1 MLASLRK
8 KTATSP
14 ARPGS
19 RVVPL
24 GDYRGM
30 DVTLLR
36 NMLDAIPLNVMM
48 CEPENFTITYAN
60 RTSLETLRGLE
71 HLLPITADELV
82 GSSIDVF
89 HKNPAH
95 QRQLL
100 SDPKN
105 LPHYAQI
112 QLGEEY
118 LSLQVDAIYGADGGY
133 LGPVLTWAVI
143 TEQVRIERHTKRLM
157 AMIDNMPINVM
168 MCDRETFVID
178 YMNNTSL
185 QTLHTIEHLL
195 PVKADEVK
203 GSCIDVFHKHPAHQ
217 RQLLADPANLPHS
230 AKISLGEETLDLRA
244 SAIIDENGDYLG
256 PMVTWSR
263 ITETVK
269 VIDQFESNV
278 QTVVKEVST
287 AAGDMQETARA
298 MSALADKGV
307 EGTSAVASA
316 SEEAAANVQTVAAA
330 SEELTGSIAEIGR
343 QVQQSSEIAQEAV
356 REAEQTDK
364 TVQGLT
370 EASAKI
376 GDIVSLIND
385 IASQTNLLALN
396 ATIEAARAGEAG
408 KGFAVVA
415 SEVKS
420 LASQTAKATEEISTQ
435 INAIQ
440 EASGEAAAATT
451 KISEIIDRMNNISGA
466 IAAAIDQQGAAT
478 NEISRNVQEAATGTQ
493 QVSEHIGRVHQN
505 MQETGQVAAQLRSAS
520 DTLSGNAELLSAEA
534 TKFIEEINKL

>member
-1 MLASLRK
+1 MIASLRK
-8 KTATSP
+8 KTA
-14 ARPGS
+14 ALAFRPES
-19 RVVPL
+19 RTVVL

-30 DVTLLR
+30 NATLLR

-48 CEPENFTITYAN
+48 CDPENFTITYAN

-71 HLLPITADELV
+71 HLLPVKADELI

-89 HKNPAH
+89 HKHPDY

-143 TEQVRIERHTKRLM
+143 TEQVKTERHTKRLL

-168 MCDRETFVID
+168 MCDRESFVID

-185 QTLHTIEHLL
+185 QTLRAIEHLL

-217 RQLLADPANLPHS
+217 RQLLADPANLPHNV
-230 AKISLGEETLDLRA
+230 KITLGEETLNLRA
-244 SAIIDENGDYLG
+244 SAIINDDGTYLG
-256 PMVTWSR
+256 PMVTWAR
-263 ITETVK
+263 VTETVN
-269 VIDQFESNV
+269 VIDQFETNV
-278 QTVVKEVST
+278 QTVVEEVST
-287 AAGDMQETARA
+287 AADGMQETARA
-298 MSALADKGV
+298 MSSLADKGV
-307 EGTSAVASA
+307 EGTSAVAAA
-316 SEEAAANVQTVAAA
+316 SEEAATNVQTVAAA
-330 SEELTGSIAEIGR
+330 SEELTSSIAEIGR
-343 QVQQSSEIAQEAV
+343 QVRQSSEIAQEAV
-356 REAEQTDK
+356 HEAEQTDK

-415 SEVKS
+415 SEVKN
-420 LASQTAKATEEISTQ
+420 LASQTARATEEISTQ

-440 EASGEAAAATT
+440 EASGEAAEATA
-451 KISEIIDRMNNISGA
+451 KISEIIDRMNGISGT
-466 IAAAIDQQGAAT
+466 IAAAIEQQGAAT

-493 QVSEHIGRVHQN
+493 QVSEHIGNVHQN
-505 MQETGQVAAQLRSAS
+505 MQETGQVAAQLRSAA